1 MTLWQ
6 FEMAVF
12 TLTRLDMQ
20 ELVDAGAIDD
30 RDYATGHLQCRSLQ
44 VDLMNPA
51 RARLFGASS
60 AAQEAAQPDG

>member
-20 ELVDAGAIDD
+20 ELVDAGAIED
-30 RDYATGHLQCRSLQ
+30 RDYATWDAFNADRFKC
-44 VDLMNPA
+44 
-51 RARLFGASS
+51 F
-60 AAQEAAQPDG
+60 

>member
-20 ELVDAGAIDD
+20 ELWKNLVDFH
-30 RDYATGHLQCRSLQ
+30 RW
-44 VDLMNPA
+44 
-51 RARLFGASS
+51 
-60 AAQEAAQPDG
+60 